1 MNSGI
6 AFITPPA
13 RAALPRACGPQ
24 ARVPSLALRDMAR
37 QADAIM
43 YFTLVCSVVVA
54 WLIGLYYAQTG
65 LALTGGGLS
74 LLVGSAAFFQARGTA
89 LSRSLLTIC
98 NVVLVALH
106 IQLAHGTT
114 EFHFGVFVLL
124 GLLLVYRDVGV
135 LLLAAGLFAV
145 HHLAFDRLQALNFMV
160 FCTESANLPRTL
172 LHAAYVVMQTAV
184 EMFLARRLRV
194 AALEAAEL
202 SAIVGQVDRGGRI
215 CLDVG
220 HIPVTAPIA
229 TVLKSTIA
237 KMEIAMRDV
246 SASASGVERAAMEI
260 ASGNADLSRRTEVQA
275 GSLQETAASMETLAR
290 IVKQNAE
297 HAQDA
302 SRLADAASTVARE
315 GGAVVA
321 QVVDTMQGIAQSA
334 KEVVDIIGVIE
345 GIAFQTNILALNAAV
360 EAARAGEHGRGFA
373 VVASEVRGLAQ
384 RSATAARDIKHLI
397 ESSTSRVDTG
407 TVLVDQA
414 GTTMR
419 DVVESVGRVT
429 RIVGD
434 ITGASRE
441 QARGIA
447 QVHETI
453 VQMDE
458 MTQHNAA
465 LVEQAASAAASL
477 HESAEVLR
485 QVVSAFGSG
494 AGGNRE

>member
-89 LSRSLLTIC
+89 LSRGLLTIC

-202 SAIVGQVDRGGRI
+202 SAIVSQVDRGGRI

-246 SASASGVERAAMEI
+246 GASASGVERAAMEI

-397 ESSTSRVDTG
+397 ESSTSRVDSG

-441 QARGIA
+441 QATGIA

>member
-1 MNSGI
+1 M
-6 AFITPPA
+6 ITSPA
-13 RAALPRACGPQ
+13 RAALPRASGPQ
-24 ARVPSLALRDMAR
+24 LRASVLTLRDMAR

-43 YFTLVCSVVVA
+43 YFTLVCSVLVA
-54 WLIGLYYAQTG
+54 WLIGLYYAQTR
-65 LALTGGGLS
+65 LALAGGGLS
-74 LLVGSAAFFQARGTA
+74 LLVGSVAFFQACGTP
-89 LSRSLLTIC
+89 LSRCLLTVC

-184 EMFLARRLRV
+184 EVFLARRLRV

-202 SAIVGQVDRGGRI
+202 SAIVSQVDRDGRI

-237 KMEIAMRDV
+237 KMEVAMREV
-246 SASASGVERAAMEI
+246 GASASDVERAAMEI
-260 ASGNADLSRRTEVQA
+260 AGGNADLSRRTEVQA

-297 HAQDA
+297 HAQEA
-302 SRLADAASTVARE
+302 SQLADAASTVARE
-315 GGAVVA
+315 GGNAVA
-321 QVVDTMQGIAQSA
+321 QVVGTMQEIAQSA

-345 GIAFQTNILALNAAV
+345 GIASQTNILALNAAV

-384 RSATAARDIKHLI
+384 RSATAARDIKRLI
-397 ESSTSRVDTG
+397 ESSTGRVDTG

-414 GTTMR
+414 GATMR

-434 ITGASRE
+434 ISGASCE

-453 VQMDE
+453 AQMDE

-465 LVEQAASAAASL
+465 LVEEAASAAASL
-477 HESAEVLR
+477 HASAGVLH
-485 QVVSAFGSG
+485 QVVSAFDRGTD
-494 AGGNRE
+494 GNRG

>member
-13 RAALPRACGPQ
+13 HAALPRACGPQ

-246 SASASGVERAAMEI
+246 GASASGVERAAMEI

-441 QARGIA
+441 QATGIA

>member
-13 RAALPRACGPQ
+13 HAALPRACGPQ

-202 SAIVGQVDRGGRI
+202 SAIVSQVDRGGRI

-397 ESSTSRVDTG
+397 ESSTSRVDSG

-441 QARGIA
+441 QATGIA

>member
-202 SAIVGQVDRGGRI
+202 SAIVSQVDRGGRI

-397 ESSTSRVDTG
+397 ESSTSRVDSG

-441 QARGIA
+441 QATGIA